1 VAHMKQRPKKSA
13 TRALTT
19 RLQTG
24 VSGTFGAFASHKPT
38 DLTPPSAAATPIDDG
53 RLTILKG
60 PQFDALVNLLDNPP
74 EPSEQAREEVARAR
88 LWK

>member
-1 VAHMKQRPKKSA
+1 MKQRPKKPAKST

-19 RLQTG
+19 HLQTG
-24 VSGTFGAFASHKPT
+24 VSGAFGAFASHKISDPT
-38 DLTPPSAAATPIDDG
+38 VQPATATPIDDG

-60 PQFDALVNLLDNPP
+60 PQFDALVNLLNNPP
-74 EPSEQAREEVARAR
+74 EPSEQARDEVARAR

>member
-1 VAHMKQRPKKSA
+1 MKQRPKKSA
-13 TRALTT
+13 THALTT

-24 VSGTFGAFASHKPT
+24 VSGTFGAFASHKLT
-38 DLTPPSAAATPIDDG
+38 DLTLRSGASTPIDDG